1 MTRSKKN
8 TAGKP
13 TTATQLSPMMT
24 VAEVAELLGF
34 GQNFVY
40 RLVSKP
46 GFPAVKVGNS
56 YRIFREGLMEWL
68 DAQKVNNTPEVLHNM
83 WDPEVAPYPAG
94 GKLEN
99 TIIDMKKE
107 IKMSFLKDVFETAD
121 EIKQS
126 QEKFKDAVDVS
137 NRQAEALIRPYLSEA
152 QNEIQSEILEG
163 LIASVAEHSFQIGYN
178 SAMQTFA
185 EAAAAI
191 EAKSHAQQ

>member
-56 YRIFREGLMEWL
+56 DRIFREGLMEWL

-107 IKMSFLKDVFETAD
+107 IKMSFLKDVFQTAD

-126 QEKFKDAVDVS
+126 REKFKDAVDVS

-152 QNEIQSEILEG
+152 QNEILSEILEG
-163 LIASVAEHSFQIGYN
+163 LVTSVAEHSFQIGYN

>member
-107 IKMSFLKDVFETAD
+107 IKMSFLKDVFQTAD

-126 QEKFKDAVDVS
+126 QEKFKDAVNVS

-152 QNEIQSEILEG
+152 QNEILSEILEG
-163 LIASVAEHSFQIGYN
+163 LVTSVAEHSFQIGYN

>member
-8 TAGKP
+8 TTGKP

-34 GQNFVY
+34 ELNFVY

-56 YRIFREGLMEWL
+56 YRIFCEGMMEWL

-83 WDPEVAPYPAG
+83 WDLEVALSPAG
-94 GKLEN
+94 EELEN
-99 TIIDMKKE
+99 SIIDMKKE
-107 IKMSFLKDVFETAD
+107 IKMSFLRDVFQTAD

-126 QEKFKDAVDVS
+126 QERFKDAVDVS
-137 NRQAEALIRPYLSEA
+137 SRQAEALIRPYLSEA
-152 QNEIQSEILEG
+152 QNEILSEILEG

-191 EAKSHAQQ
+191 ETKSHAQQ

>member
-8 TAGKP
+8 TTGKP

-24 VAEVAELLGF
+24 VAEVADLLGF

-94 GKLEN
+94 GRAGKY
-99 TIIDMKKE
+99 DYRY
-107 IKMSFLKDVFETAD
+107 
-121 EIKQS
+121 
-126 QEKFKDAVDVS
+126 EKGD
-137 NRQAEALIRPYLSEA
+137 
-152 QNEIQSEILEG
+152 QNELFKRCISDR
-163 LIASVAEHSFQIGYN
+163 
-178 SAMQTFA
+178 
-185 EAAAAI
+185 
-191 EAKSHAQQ
+191 

>member
-107 IKMSFLKDVFETAD
+107 INMSFLKDVFQTAD

-126 QEKFKDAVDVS
+126 REKFKDAVDVS

-152 QNEIQSEILEG
+152 QNEILSEILEG
-163 LIASVAEHSFQIGYN
+163 LVTSVAEHSFQIGYN

>member
-56 YRIFREGLMEWL
+56 YRIFREGLMDWL

-107 IKMSFLKDVFETAD
+107 IKMSFLKDVFQTAD

-126 QEKFKDAVDVS
+126 REKFKDAVDVS

-152 QNEIQSEILEG
+152 QNEILSEILEG
-163 LIASVAEHSFQIGYN
+163 LVTSVAEHSFQIGYN

>member
-24 VAEVAELLGF
+24 VAKVAELLGF

-107 IKMSFLKDVFETAD
+107 IKMSFLKDVFQTAD

-126 QEKFKDAVDVS
+126 REKFKDAVDVS

-152 QNEIQSEILEG
+152 QNEILSEILEG
-163 LIASVAEHSFQIGYN
+163 LVTSVAEHSFQIGYN

>member
-99 TIIDMKKE
+99 TIMDMKKE
-107 IKMSFLKDVFETAD
+107 IKMSFLKDVFQTAD

-126 QEKFKDAVDVS
+126 REKFKDAVDVS

-152 QNEIQSEILEG
+152 QNEILSEILEG
-163 LIASVAEHSFQIGYN
+163 LVTSVAEHSFQIGYN

>member
-107 IKMSFLKDVFETAD
+107 IKMSFLKDVFQTAD

-126 QEKFKDAVDVS
+126 REKFKDAVDVS

-152 QNEIQSEILEG
+152 QNEILSEILEG
-163 LIASVAEHSFQIGYN
+163 LVTSVAEHSFQIGYN

-185 EAAAAI
+185 EAAAAL
-191 EAKSHAQQ
+191 EAGSNVQQ